1 MGIAKQAVMFEIIPM
16 LHSLFNTVGLDN
28 RFAPV
33 FSICTWV
40 IYSLAMPTMTI
51 AALHFGDLYL
61 ENPKRMRMIK
71 CVMYVPAMIILFFF
85 SPLQFTEYQLNSR
98 PFWITYAIYNFGFAF
113 ALTFFVLR
121 NIYLDNS
128 VSSKKQKK
136 MVAIVLLPPL
146 YYWLIT
152 IFVVRLFQLKHLF
165 ELWQA
170 NLFLVL
176 ICISIFIF
184 LAFQDGF
191 MGLKLVKQNY
201 DWNTNIKLLNLS
213 TAYARHFIKNQTPKM
228 EMCIDNLKEYFS
240 ASDSS
245 KGMPKEIE
253 ILSGSVST
261 LKEYFD
267 RIFYQSQ
274 DIVLREES
282 CRIKDLFIDAIT
294 AALVHENSDMAVDI
308 NIRENVFLEC
318 DKRHMT
324 EVFNNIITNAIESIK
339 AGGKT
344 GKIEITEA
352 HDRTKYY
359 LKIKDNGIGIDD
371 DMLDKIFAPY
381 ESTKNKDSN
390 FGLGLTYCKNV
401 IEQHGG
407 RIYAESLREE
417 ETTFIIALPIKRMAV
432 SDICACAAAQTSVA
446 QLHSNIHGK

>member
-1 MGIAKQAVMFEIIPM
+1 MLMYNQPCEQKRSKCRQCDQGVFNLRIVFSVVFLTLIMLFYFSNPKSKINQWCTFAGCLFWVGIAKQAVMFEIIPM
-16 LHSLFNTVGLDN
+16 LHGVFNTAGLDAH
-28 RFAPV
+28 FAPV

-40 IYSLAMPTMTI
+40 IYSLAMPTMAI

-85 SPLQFTEYQLNSR
+85 APLQFTEYQLNSR

-121 NIYLDNS
+121 NIYLDDS

-228 EMCIDNLKEYFS
+228 EMCID
-240 ASDSS
+240 
-245 KGMPKEIE
+245 
-253 ILSGSVST
+253 
-261 LKEYFD
+261 
-267 RIFYQSQ
+267 
-274 DIVLREES
+274 
-282 CRIKDLFIDAIT
+282 
-294 AALVHENSDMAVDI
+294 
-308 NIRENVFLEC
+308 
-318 DKRHMT
+318 
-324 EVFNNIITNAIESIK
+324 
-339 AGGKT
+339 
-344 GKIEITEA
+344 
-352 HDRTKYY
+352 
-359 LKIKDNGIGIDD
+359 
-371 DMLDKIFAPY
+371 
-381 ESTKNKDSN
+381 
-390 FGLGLTYCKNV
+390 
-401 IEQHGG
+401 
-407 RIYAESLREE
+407 
-417 ETTFIIALPIKRMAV
+417 
-432 SDICACAAAQTSVA
+432 
-446 QLHSNIHGK
+446 